1 MHNICAIIYK
11 DVIIVNLKDG
21 LYLFPNSRKFSLYG
35 FYKNRVTD
43 FGTASSGELL
53 IAFLDFDIRK
63 VILLAKSVETFSSEE
78 TIMSIGDLGTDNC
91 TAFLIRLMDD
101 NDWEQAYN
109 FSSENSDEEYKRLVL
124 QTLNSVVSTYI
135 EVWELADYYC
145 ECYGSAEERF
155 DTFHSLSEDF
165 TSVVV
170 DEIISSRN
178 PGTDFFADHGKN
190 EYHFPYTRAYRFTN
204 LHNYVQFVFMN
215 MMQFNS
221 NLCKCNY
228 CYNFFIPKTKKL
240 TRFCDRV
247 NPESGKTCKEIAPS
261 VYRNDDVDS
270 NAIMKEY
277 DRALRRNY
285 KRMCRAEERLYERS
299 SGKNIDPQ
307 TYFDWRDRVLKAMRL
322 WRNKQISDEEFL
334 NGVKELD

>member
-1 MHNICAIIYK
+1 M
-11 DVIIVNLKDG
+11 NLKDG
-21 LYLFPNSRKFSLYG
+21 LYLFPDSKKFSPYG
-35 FYKNRVTD
+35 FYKKRVTD
-43 FGTASSGELL
+43 FGKASAGELL
-53 IAFLDFDIRK
+53 VDFLDFDIRK
-63 VILLAKSVETFSSEE
+63 VILLAKSVEAFSSEE
-78 TIMSIGDLGTDNC
+78 TIMSICDLGTDNC
-91 TAFLIRLMDD
+91 TASLIRLMAD

-109 FSSENSDEEYKRLVL
+109 FPSENSDDEFKRLVL
-124 QTLNSVVSTYI
+124 QTLNSVVSAYN

-145 ECYGSAEERF
+145 ERYGSAEERF
-155 DTFHSLSEDF
+155 DTFHALSKDF

-170 DEIISSRN
+170 DEIISSRK
-178 PGTDFFADHGKN
+178 PGADFFIEQNNN
-190 EYHFPYTRAYRFTN
+190 EYCFPFTRAYRFTD

-221 NLCKCNY
+221 NFCKCNY
-228 CYNFFIPKTKKL
+228 CYKFFIPKTKKL

-285 KRMCRAEERLYERS
+285 KRMCRAEERLSEMS
-299 SGKNIDPQ
+299 SGKDIDPQ
-307 TYFDWRDRVLKAMRL
+307 TYFNWRDRVLKAMRL
-322 WRNKQISDEEFL
+322 WKNKQISDEEFL
-334 NGVKELD
+334 EVVGEFD